1 MHVLRRLSMRAVLCG
16 ILVVCLALVG
26 CAGGGKSDTVK
37 VGWFGP
43 LTGDNALWGQSELN
57 TVKMMFEDF
66 NAKGGIEVGGKKYK
80 LEVIGYDDKG
90 DGTEAVNVAK
100 RLTSQDK
107 VVAVLGPNGSGE
119 AIPVAPIMN
128 EAKVPLIATVATNPK
143 VTVREDGTL
152 NKFMFRD
159 CFIDPYQGAVAA
171 TYAYEKLGKRKAA
184 IFMSVDDQYSAGLT
198 QYFEE
203 TFTKLGGK
211 VVEKVSFTSGE
222 KEFRAPLT
230 KIKAADPDIIF
241 SPNYYTDVSLSAK
254 QARELGIKCIMM
266 GGDGWPS
273 DNLIPLAGDALE
285 GSYCVN
291 HLDFED
297 PAVKPFKDAYT
308 AKYKIPPELNG
319 YMVHDAVVMLVDA
332 MQRAKSFDG
341 TKLAEALESC
351 DVQGITG
358 RIKINPAT
366 HNPEGKEAAMLKI
379 VGPKLVFVEK
389 FAAK

>member
-1 MHVLRRLSMRAVLCG
+1 MRKVLCG
-16 ILVVCLALVG
+16 ILVLCLALAASAQKVE
-26 CAGGGKSDTVK
+26 TLK

-43 LTGDNALWGQSELN
+43 LTGDNALWGQSELK
-57 TVKMMFEDF
+57 TVQMMFDDY
-66 NAKGGIEVGGKKYK
+66 NAKGGITVGSKKYK
-80 LEVIGYDDKG
+80 LKVIGYDDKG

-128 EAKVPLIATVATNPK
+128 AAKTPLIATVATNPK

-203 TFTKLGGK
+203 TFTKLGGQI
-211 VVEKVSFTSGE
+211 VEKVSFTSGE

-254 QARELGIKCIMM
+254 QARELGITCIMM

-291 HLDFED
+291 HLDFDD

-308 AKYKIPPELNG
+308 KKYKIPPELNG
-319 YMVHDAVVMLVDA
+319 YMVHDAVIMLVDA
-332 MQRAKSFDG
+332 LQRAGSTDG
-341 TKLAEALESC
+341 TKLAAALESC
-351 DVQGITG
+351 NVQGITG

-366 HNPEGKEAAMLKI
+366 HNPDGKEAAMLKI
-379 VGPKLVFVEK
+379 VGPKMVFVEK

>member
-1 MHVLRRLSMRAVLCG
+1 MRAMLCAV
-16 ILVVCLALVG
+16 LVVCLALVG
-26 CAGGGKSDTVK
+26 CGGQKSDTVK

-57 TVKMMFEDF
+57 TVKMLFEDY

-90 DGTEAVNVAK
+90 DSTEAVNVAK

-128 EAKVPLIATVATNPK
+128 EAKIPLIATVATNPK
-143 VTVREDGTL
+143 VTIREDGTL

-198 QYFEE
+198 QYFNE
-203 TFTKLGGK
+203 TFMKLGGQI
-211 VVEKVSFTSGE
+211 VEQVSFTSGE

-230 KIKAADPDIIF
+230 KIKAANPDIIF

-254 QARELGIKCIMM
+254 QARELGIKAIMM

-273 DNLIPLAGDALE
+273 ENLIPLAGTALE
-285 GSYCVN
+285 GSYIVN
-291 HLDFED
+291 HLDFDD
-297 PAVKPFKDAYT
+297 PTVKPFKDAYT
-308 AKYKIPPELNG
+308 AKYKITPELNG
-319 YMVHDAVVMLVDA
+319 YMVHDAVLMLVDA

-341 TKLAEALESC
+341 TKLMEALETC

-358 RIKINPAT
+358 RIKISPTT

-379 VGPKLVFVEK
+379 EGPKMVFVEK

>member
-1 MHVLRRLSMRAVLCG
+1 MRAMLCAV
-16 ILVVCLALVG
+16 LVVCLALVG
-26 CAGGGKSDTVK
+26 CGGQKSDTVK

-57 TVKMMFEDF
+57 TVKMLFEDY

-90 DGTEAVNVAK
+90 DSTEAVNVAK

-128 EAKVPLIATVATNPK
+128 EAKIPLIATVATNPK
-143 VTVREDGTL
+143 VTIREDGTL

-198 QYFEE
+198 QYFNE
-203 TFTKLGGK
+203 TFMKLGGQI
-211 VVEKVSFTSGE
+211 VEQVSFTSGE

-230 KIKAADPDIIF
+230 KIKAANPDIIF

-254 QARELGIKCIMM
+254 QARELGIKAIMM

-273 DNLIPLAGDALE
+273 ENLIPLAGTALE
-285 GSYCVN
+285 GSYIVN
-291 HLDFED
+291 HLDFDD
-297 PAVKPFKDAYT
+297 PTVKPFKDAYT
-308 AKYKIPPELNG
+308 AKYKITPELNG
-319 YMVHDAVVMLVDA
+319 YMVHDAVLMLVDA

-341 TKLAEALESC
+341 TKLMEALESC

-358 RIKINPAT
+358 RIKISPTT

-379 VGPKLVFVEK
+379 EGPKMVFVEK

>member
-1 MHVLRRLSMRAVLCG
+1 MRAILCG

-26 CAGGGKSDTVK
+26 CGAGGQKSNTIK

-57 TVKMMFEDF
+57 TVKMMFEDY
-66 NAKGGIEVGGKKYK
+66 NAKGGIDVGGKKYR
-80 LEVIGYDDKG
+80 LEVVGYDDKG
-90 DGTEAVNVAK
+90 DATEAVNVAK

-128 EAKVPLIATVATNPK
+128 ESKTPLIATVATNPL
-143 VTVREDGTL
+143 VTIDKNGTL
-152 NKFMFRD
+152 HPFMFRD

-171 TYAYEKLGKRKAA
+171 SYAYEKLGKRRAA
-184 IFMSVDDQYSAGLT
+184 IFMSVDDQYSVGLT
-198 QYFEE
+198 QYFKES
-203 TFTKLGGK
+203 FTKLGGQI
-211 VVEKVSFTSGE
+211 VEEVSFTAGE

-230 KIKAADPDIIF
+230 KIKNANPDIIF

-254 QARELGIKCIMM
+254 QARELGITAIMM

-273 DNLIPLAGDALE
+273 ENLIPLAGTALE

-291 HLDFED
+291 HLDFDD
-297 PAVKPFKDAYT
+297 PTVKPFKDAYT
-308 AKYKIPPELNG
+308 AKYKITPELNG
-319 YMVHDAVVMLVDA
+319 YMVHDAVLMLVDA
-332 MQRAKSFDG
+332 MQRAKSYDG
-341 TKLAEALESC
+341 TKIAAALETC
-351 DVQGITG
+351 DIQGITG
-358 RIKINPAT
+358 RIKIGKTT
-366 HNPEGKEAAMLKI
+366 HNPEGKEAAILKI
-379 VGPKLVFVEK
+379 VGPKLVFQET